1 MARYRA
7 PRSGKRSLA
16 MAVIAPMVLAA
27 GVFIVL
33 DRPTIKVPAVLPPP
47 DTALRSTKVESSYI
61 TPLPMPKALL
71 PVIAPKAVAARQLG
85 PGIFKCEEA
94 GGAVTYSEY
103 PCGDGKVIDTK
114 PTSGGFGQN
123 WSISVK
129 GR

>member
-1 MARYRA
+1 
-7 PRSGKRSLA
+7 

>member
-1 MARYRA
+1 MARYRP

-16 MAVIAPMVLAA
+16 MAVIAPLVLAA
-27 GVFIVL
+27 GAFVAL
-33 DRPTIKVPAVLPPP
+33 DRPTIKVPAVVPPP
-47 DTALRSTKVESSYI
+47 DTALRSTNAESSYI
-61 TPLPMPKALL
+61 TPSPMPKTL
-71 PVIAPKAVAARQLG
+71 PDVVPSKPVAARQLG
-85 PGIFKCEEA
+85 PGVFKCEEA

-103 PCGDGKVIDTK
+103 PCGEGKLIDTK